1 MAFPDRLDAP
11 ARTVITSE
19 GKVALVRRARRT
31 WCGSGWAASAPGAR
45 GAGSA
50 QRVCPGLHGHCRHHA
65 RKARVFDGQGAGDGA
80 GDGHWPGAVAGTDLK
95 GRDTACEATAGSL
108 SGTATC
114 CQMGLPRLRSRR
126 VSVCKDW
133 GAPNTMRAKS
143 GWRGLMRMLR
153 SAGTTALGTLN
164 SAVWAPCSHA
174 CPMD

>member
-11 ARTVITSE
+11 ARTAITSE
-19 GKVALVRRARRT
+19 GGAGASRTTQVVRHADGRLRRLVPEELEVLNGFARGFTDIAGITPAKRGFLMGNALVTGLVTAIGRAL
-31 WCGSGWAASAPGAR
+31 W
-45 GAGSA
+45 
-50 QRVCPGLHGHCRHHA
+50 QR
-65 RKARVFDGQGAGDGA
+65 
-80 GDGHWPGAVAGTDLK
+80 TDLK
-95 GRDTACEATAGSL
+95 GREIACETTAGSL